1 MERLYSESS
10 DSSAAS
16 YSNNEYS
23 ARIKTEILLDDEDNQ
38 QASAGFKQG
47 SEKYCGV
54 CGDIAKSFHFGGLS
68 CDSCKAFFRRSVQN
82 DHYLTYECAH
92 QGCCILSLA
101 NRKSCQYCRMKGCFN
116 IGMEKSWVM
125 TEEERKALMKARSE
139 KKLVKQQ
146 QHGSSSCSFNSE
158 DADSY
163 VPQISRMNEF
173 LKPLEIKEIESVVTK
188 YFHAYKHVPYN
199 TALHNQ
205 GPHRPGA
212 QVMEVFLTTSVLSL
226 SCYRCHYTNLV

>member
-10 DSSAAS
+10 DSSAAA
-16 YSNNEYS
+16 YSNEYPV
-23 ARIKTEILLDDEDNQ
+23 RVKTEILLDHHQ
-38 QASAGFKQG
+38 QASSGHHKQG
-47 SEKYCGV
+47 TIKYCGV

-82 DHYLTYECAH
+82 DNYLNFQCAH
-92 QGCCILSLA
+92 QGCCVISLA
-101 NRKSCQYCRMKGCFN
+101 NRKSCQYCRMRGCFN

-125 TEEERKALMKARSE
+125 TEEERKALMKARAE

-146 QHGSSSCSFNSE
+146 QQEGSLSKSSSSCSFNSE
-158 DADSY
+158 DESY

-173 LKPLEIKEIESVVTK
+173 LEPLEIKEIESVVTK

-212 QVMEVFLTTSVLSL
+212 QVMEVFITT
-226 SCYRCHYTNLV
+226 